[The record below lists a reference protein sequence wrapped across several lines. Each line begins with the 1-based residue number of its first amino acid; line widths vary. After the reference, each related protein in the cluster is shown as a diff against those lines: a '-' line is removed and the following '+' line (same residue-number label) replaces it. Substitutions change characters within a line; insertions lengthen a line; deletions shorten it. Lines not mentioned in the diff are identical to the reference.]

1 MVDLLSTLDHFQN
14 GILVPKNKIRSK
26 ESETEQKHNAV
37 LQELEDDYEK
47 RLADKA
53 RQLEDK
59 VKIWTKKCQNKK
71 IMTFLMQS
79 SLSANS
85 IFWSWFPRVKNHEEH
100 RKNIKKSVA
109 RLKKMSIERFWASR
123 ISMKENL
130 NKNSIPICV

>member
-59 VKIWTKKCQNKK
+59 VKI
-71 IMTFLMQS
+71 
-79 SLSANS
+79 
-85 IFWSWFPRVKNHEEH
+85 
-100 RKNIKKSVA
+100 
-109 RLKKMSIERFWASR
+109 
-123 ISMKENL
+123 
-130 NKNSIPICV
+130 